1 MRAYTDAS
9 GDVHLVMS
17 GDTLEAQG
25 IWAVLDH
32 SAVADFG
39 QAFRR
44 RLFATKNE
52 VLVGNAVRAAAAAL
66 DAEMKRRIERC
77 AQTGTAN
84 QSSQLT
90 STER

>member
-17 GDTLEAQG
+17 GDALEVQG
-25 IWAVLDH
+25 VWAILSH
-32 SAVADFG
+32 SAEKDFG
-39 QAFRR
+39 LRFRR
-44 RLFATKNE
+44 SLLVTKNE
-52 VLVGNAVRAAAAAL
+52 ILVGDAVHAAAKAL
-66 DAEMKRRIERC
+66 RTELNGRIERC